1 MRKVH
6 LCPACRLAPELE
18 NTSIGDMYVWDKV
31 LGQLPC
37 KAQWQNDI
45 NNMVYHVRRLEGHLS
60 NPVYFHYIAEVASV
74 RLEKSVQT
82 TCLDTCMYMLWFYM
96 IYIQTALLSKRPI
109 GTRNGDTLPFKSIF
123 FNISGG
129 VEPPWAVEIPDQ
141 LLLLS
146 LRRPNSFFFC
156 SHSLHTQKN
165 KDLWG
170 YAPTMNPV

>member
-1 MRKVH
+1 MTKWHQQYGRIPCREVGRPSEQSRLFPLH
-6 LCPACRLAPELE
+6 CSSGLCVTGKKCSDNLSRY
-18 NTSIGDMYVWDKV
+18 MYD
-31 LGQLPC
+31 
-37 KAQWQNDI
+37 
-45 NNMVYHVRRLEGHLS
+45 
-60 NPVYFHYIAEVASV
+60 
-74 RLEKSVQT
+74 
-82 TCLDTCMYMLWFYM
+82 MLWFYM
-96 IYIQTALLSKRPI
+96 IYIQTALLSKRPTGLLLKRPI